1 MPPMDV
7 RRAPLNERA
16 RRPTACCRALER
28 GAIARGQAVHPQ
40 EQHGPDD
47 GQHDAPQREAVQAGT
62 SDQVAE
68 EATDESPDDP
78 DQHRDDDATRILP
91 GHERLG
97 DRTSDQSEHD
107 PSEDSHS
114 TASDGVSGRQCALLS
129 QRAYQLRS
137 RASGSRAGELCGAL
151 EFAMAATLSP
161 HAADDDLTAKRYDRR
176 LVRRLLVY
184 VRPYKRLVAG
194 ALILLMTDGLLQLI
208 GPILTQRVIDVALPT
223 RDAGMAGRSALL
235 YAASLVLA
243 FGCSYGE
250 TMLPALLGQRVM
262 RDLRQQLFVH
272 VQRLPIVFYD
282 RTPVGRLVTRVT
294 SDVESLNELFTA
306 GVVAGLG
313 DLFTLLAIAVMMVVI
328 DWRLALAAFAVIPLV
343 YLTSHLFQSRVRIA
357 YRDIRTRLARINAY
371 LQERITGI
379 RVVQLF
385 GREAGETQ
393 RFATLN
399 RAHLDANLRSITI
412 YALYFPA
419 IEFLTSVALAVLLV
433 AGAQRVGVGSLSV
446 GVVAAF
452 LQLLRRFYQPLQDL
466 ADKFNTLQ
474 QAMAASERI
483 FLLLDTEPAV
493 VPLAADRETVP
504 VLHAAPVDGAAE
516 VPRGVT
522 IAFEDVWF
530 HYGERWS
537 TPVWVLRGVSFTT
550 RPGETVALV
559 GHTGAGKTTIV
570 NLLLRFY
577 EPQRGRITANGVDV
591 RDLPLD
597 EWRRLIGYVQQDIFL
612 FAADVRANVRLDAPL
627 DDAAV
632 MAAAA
637 RVGADRVIARLP
649 SGLDRVLGERG
660 ASVSVGER
668 QLLSF
673 ARALAADPAV
683 LVLDEATS
691 AVDSEAEAEI
701 QRGLAGLVRG
711 RTTIA
716 IAHPLSTIVAAEES
730 LVLLHGEPRARGTH
744 AQLRAR
750 GGLYER
756 LYRLQAGEGP
766 EPDVRAVTL
775 ASLPSG
781 G

>member
-1 MPPMDV
+1 
-7 RRAPLNERA
+7 
-16 RRPTACCRALER
+16 
-28 GAIARGQAVHPQ
+28 
-40 EQHGPDD
+40 
-47 GQHDAPQREAVQAGT
+47 
-62 SDQVAE
+62 
-68 EATDESPDDP
+68 
-78 DQHRDDDATRILP
+78 
-91 GHERLG
+91 
-97 DRTSDQSEHD
+97 
-107 PSEDSHS
+107 
-114 TASDGVSGRQCALLS
+114 
-129 QRAYQLRS
+129 
-137 RASGSRAGELCGAL
+137 
-151 EFAMAATLSP
+151 MAATLSP
-161 HAADDDLTAKRYDRR
+161 HASDEDAVAKRYDRR
-176 LVRRLLVY
+176 LARRLVVY

-194 ALILLMTDGLLQLI
+194 ALVLLMTEGLLQLV
-208 GPILTQRVIDVALPT
+208 GPLLTQRVIDVALPA
-223 RDAGMAGRSALL
+223 RDGAMAVRAALFYAG
-235 YAASLVLA
+235 SLVLA

-250 TMLPALLGQRVM
+250 TMLTALLGQRVM
-262 RDLRQQLFVH
+262 RDLRQQLFEH
-272 VQRLPIVFYD
+272 VQRLSIAFYD

-313 DLFTLLAIAVMMVVI
+313 DLFTLLAIAVMMVVT
-328 DWRLALAAFAVIPLV
+328 DWRLAIAAFAVIPLV

-385 GREAGETQ
+385 GREAGEAE
-393 RFATLN
+393 RFAALN
-399 RAHLDANLRSITI
+399 KGHLDANLRSITI

-433 AGAQRVGVGSLSV
+433 AGAHRVGIGTLSV

-483 FLLLDTEPAV
+483 FLLLDT
-493 VPLAADRETVP
+493 
-504 VLHAAPVDGAAE
+504 APTLDHGAVDGSGPMLPARA
-516 VPRGVT
+516 GVT

-530 HYGERWS
+530 HYGELEAGAPS
-537 TPVWVLRGVSFTT
+537 WVLRGISFVA

-577 EPQRGRITANGVDV
+577 EPQRGRITANGVDI
-591 RDLPLD
+591 RDIPL
-597 EWRRLIGYVQQDIFL
+597 EQWRRLIGYVQQDIFL
-612 FAADVRANVRLDAPL
+612 FAADVRANIRLDASL

-637 RVGADRVIARLP
+637 RVGADRVIRRLP
-649 SGLDRVLGERG
+649 EGLGQVLGERG
-660 ASVSVGER
+660 SSVSVGER

-701 QRGLAGLVRG
+701 QSGVRALMQG

-716 IAHPLSTIVAAEES
+716 IAHRLSTIVSAEEI
-730 LVLLHGEPRARGTH
+730 LVLHHGEVRERGTH

-766 EPDVRAVTL
+766 ERDVRRVTL
-775 ASLPSG
+775 ASLPG
-781 G
+781 GG